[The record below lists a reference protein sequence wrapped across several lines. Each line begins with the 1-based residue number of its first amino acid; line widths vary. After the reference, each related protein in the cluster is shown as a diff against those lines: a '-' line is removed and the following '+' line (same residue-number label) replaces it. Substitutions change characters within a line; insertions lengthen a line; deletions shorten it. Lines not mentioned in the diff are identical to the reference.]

1 MEFARKGMMRDLLP
15 YIKQNTNLDT
25 KDHQGISLLHVASCN
40 GHVDI
45 VRSLVNSKAD
55 VNAVDFLSK
64 SPLSIAAE
72 NKYYSVVECL
82 INAGA
87 DANIVDSFGR
97 TALHYAVKSGNNE
110 ILRIFLQRRHCVYTE
125 DIDGK
130 TPLHFCGIYGNKS
143 IVKDV
148 LAVIISI
155 DVNQCDLQR
164 ISPLH
169 EAINNQQLDVA
180 EFLLTHGANANFPNS
195 SGKTPLHVAAEIGSH
210 AAADILLRCNGHVN
224 KRDYLLQTPVFLAA
238 RSGRSVLLTL
248 IKNGADINLPDQK
261 GRTPLHVSLE
271 NGHLFVMKI
280 LMEYNAEVNLM
291 DKDGKTPLHLA
302 SNMGNYEASSILLK
316 ANAKVNAVDG
326 NCCTPLHYC
335 TKSVVL
341 KLLIQNGASVNSKD
355 VNGNTPLH
363 SAVEFF
369 CKSDLAT
376 NTASEYLTIVNDL
389 LSNDADISLS
399 NNKMETV
406 IHKVVRASNYHLLIE
421 LLNFYFNP
429 AKQKTLTVIVND
441 CLKQSKNA
449 FVNDVL
455 KRWVSIQQATQNR
468 EQFESMYAEE
478 KELCPFHLLHQHK
491 EWLQQHGENFVCR

>member
-1 MEFARKGMMRDLLP
+1 MNKVFDDHDLTLEP
-15 YIKQNTNLDT
+15 MKQ
-25 KDHQGISLLHVASCN
+25 
-40 GHVDI
+40 
-45 VRSLVNSKAD
+45 
-55 VNAVDFLSK
+55 
-64 SPLSIAAE
+64 
-72 NKYYSVVECL
+72 
-82 INAGA
+82 
-87 DANIVDSFGR
+87 
-97 TALHYAVKSGNNE
+97 
-110 ILRIFLQRRHCVYTE
+110 
-125 DIDGK
+125 
-130 TPLHFCGIYGNKS
+130 KS
-143 IVKDV
+143 IVDPLFQAWEIGNPNLV
-148 LAVIISI
+148 LGFLEEGG
-155 DVNQCDLQR
+155 N
-164 ISPLH
+164 PMH

-180 EFLLTHGANANFPNS
+180 EFLFTHGANANLTNS

-210 AAADILLRCNGHVN
+210 AAADILLRCNGDVN